1 MRRSLV
7 ATLSAVVGLLTVVA
21 VLGGGPSAGASGLSG
36 QALPHV
42 FAPPLLPPG
51 VDAMIRRGRDAAYTG
66 QYTRVQPQQVAFVI
80 PDAGGH
86 AIAYVRITNNGPRQ
100 RIRVH
105 GTHSNKYFTVR
116 YLVRGVD
123 VTRAIVAGS
132 YYTGRVAPGHT
143 TAVIKVVLT
152 RRYETPGGIWR
163 SFRIAAQGHIGAG
176 DYVTARVEGAPG
188 SPIVVP

>member
-7 ATLSAVVGLLTVVA
+7 VTLSAVVGVVAFVA
-21 VLGGGPSAGASGLSG
+21 VLAGAQSAGASGLSG
-36 QALPHV
+36 QKVSDLG
-42 FAPPLLPPG
+42 APPLPTG
-51 VDAMIRRGRDAAYTG
+51 VDAMIRRGRDATYTG
-66 QYTRVQPQQVAFVI
+66 VDTRDQPQQVSFVI

-86 AIAYVRITNNGPRQ
+86 VVAYVRIASNVASQ

-116 YLVRGVD
+116 YFVRGVD
-123 VTRAIVAGS
+123 VTRAIVAGN
-132 YYTGRVAPGHT
+132 YYTGRIASGHMSPT
-143 TAVIKVVLT
+143 IKVVLT

-163 SFRIAAQGHIGAG
+163 SFHVAGQGRVGEG